1 MKIRQSVRHFAA
13 KKALELPGLRAA
25 AKRGLVSLHVRIFL
39 RRADEQRREER
50 REHLEGLFDA
60 TMDMYLAALQSGHDE
75 ASAREITH
83 IVANFDFYNHGW
95 TEMMEFPAS
104 ELDTHY
110 ERYRDFFEAHGV
122 AIDDPLGTFEPSGGV
137 PDAPSTP
144 ERLEDPSYE
153 YAEPGYEDDVYVQS
167 PEGEV
172 RRGGRDE
179 PEDVDPDTAPGTG
192 N

>member
-13 KKALELPGLRAA
+13 KKALELPGLRTAT
-25 AKRGLVSLHVRIFL
+25 KKGLVSLHSRIFL
-39 RRADEQRREER
+39 GRADEERRDER
-50 REHLEGLFDA
+50 REHLDGLFA
-60 TMDMYLAALQSGHDE
+60 GTMDMYLDALQSGYDE

-110 ERYRDFFEAHGV
+110 QRYRDFFEAHRV
-122 AIDDPLGTFEPSGGV
+122 AIDDPLGTFEPPEGL

-144 ERLEDPSYE
+144 ERLGEPSYDN
-153 YAEPGYEDDVYVQS
+153 AEPGYEDDVYVEK
-167 PEGEV
+167 PEGDV
-172 RRGGRDE
+172 QRGGQQE
-179 PEDVDPDTAPGTG
+179 PEEVDPGKAPGPE